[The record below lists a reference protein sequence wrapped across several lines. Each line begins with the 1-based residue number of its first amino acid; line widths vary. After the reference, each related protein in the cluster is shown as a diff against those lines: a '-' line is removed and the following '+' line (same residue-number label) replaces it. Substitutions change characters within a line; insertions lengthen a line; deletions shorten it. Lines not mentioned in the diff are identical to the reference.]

1 MNLIPRRLRHGILR
15 MLGVVSPSGAYPL
28 PPRWAMSR
36 KGKNLYY
43 PRVVAAAADP
53 LLSARALMA
62 VAADNA
68 DTGPLTGGP
77 SAPST
82 GGYRSISSQPLCVS
96 ATCLLCADTRDA
108 VNGRERGSD
117 RG

>member
-1 MNLIPRRLRHGILR
+1 MNLIPSRLRHGMLR

-36 KGKNLYY
+36 KGKARYY
-43 PRVVAAAADP
+43 QV
-53 LLSARALMA
+53 
-62 VAADNA
+62 
-68 DTGPLTGGP
+68 TP
-77 SAPST
+77 S

-96 ATCLLCADTRDA
+96 ATCPGCADTRNA
-108 VNGRERGSD
+108 VNDHERGSG